1 LLEGGIPVQLVHV
14 SHRDESNSVRTL
26 NEPAAPASKRPDTP
40 RSRGAV
46 VGVLTA
52 LFALGVAEVV
62 ASFID
67 DQSSPLVAVG
77 SAMID
82 ATPEWLKSFAIRT
95 FGVNDKRALIV
106 GMIVVILILAAVLGI
121 ASIRRPWIGLTG
133 LWVLAAVGAVAAFK
147 RPTGSILSVVPSI
160 VGAFAGSYALT
171 WLLGAARPSV
181 VRDNGAAGT
190 PLETPGEVD
199 RRRFL
204 FASLTIGAA
213 AVVAGGLGR
222 FISSRRFGVAEAA
235 RDALT
240 IPAPADPA
248 PAPPAGFD
256 TPGLSSFITPNTD
269 FYRVDTALVVPR
281 VDTDGWRLTIH
292 GMVDHEMELTLDDLM
307 ARDLIERDIT
317 LTCVSNEIGGPYIGN
332 ARWVGAPLKPLL
344 DEAGVHPGADQIVTR
359 SVDGFTVGTPTA
371 VATDGRDA
379 MLAISMNGE
388 VLPFA
393 HGFPVRMIV
402 PGLYG
407 YVSAT
412 KWLTDIEL
420 TTFDAYDAYWVQRGW
435 AQQAAIK
442 TESRIDTPRSNAK
455 VGTVMVAGVAWAQH
469 RGIERVE
476 VRVDDGEWNDTSLST
491 QDTTDTW
498 RQWRWPWQATAGS
511 HTLQARATDAD
522 GATQPEQQLPPF
534 PNGATGWHTV
544 SVTVG

>member
-1 LLEGGIPVQLVHV
+1 M
-14 SHRDESNSVRTL
+14 
-26 NEPAAPASKRPDTP
+26 
-40 RSRGAV
+40 
-46 VGVLTA
+46 LTA
-52 LFALGVAEVV
+52 LFALGIAEVV

-95 FGVNDKRALIV
+95 FGANDKRALDR
-106 GMIVVILILAAVLGI
+106 GDDRVILILAAVLGI

-147 RPTGSILSVVPSI
+147 RPTGSVLSVVPSI

-171 WLLGAARPSV
+171 WLLQGGAAVGRPTEAKTARS
-181 VRDNGAAGT
+181 RR
-190 PLETPGEVD
+190 PGELD

-204 FASLTIGAA
+204 FASFTIGGA

-222 FISSRRFGVAEAA
+222 FIISRRFGVAEAA

-240 IPAPADPA
+240 IPAPTDV
-248 PAPPAGFD
+248 APPR
-256 TPGLSSFITPNTD
+256 PGGLRHARLSSFITPNAD

-292 GMVDHEMELTLDDLM
+292 GMVDHEMELTFDDLM

-317 LTCVSNEIGGPYIGN
+317 LTCVSNEVGGPYIGN

-344 DEAGVHPGADQIVTR
+344 DEAGVHPGADQIVSR
-359 SVDGFTVGTPTA
+359 SVDGFTVGTPTS
-371 VATDGRDA
+371 VAMDGRDA
-379 MLAISMNGE
+379 MLAVSMNGE
-388 VLPFA
+388 VLPFT

-420 TTFDAYDAYWVQRGW
+420 TTFDAYDAVLGAARLGAAGGDQDGVPDRHAARVRTRRSAPSWWPASRGRSI
-435 AQQAAIK
+435 AASNG
-442 TESRIDTPRSNAK
+442 SRFAWTTASGTTRRSGDAGHDRHLAS
-455 VGTVMVAGVAWAQH
+455 VAMAVAGD
-469 RGIERVE
+469 RGEPHAPGPRD
-476 VRVDDGEWNDTSLST
+476 RRGRCD
-491 QDTTDTW
+491 
-498 RQWRWPWQATAGS
+498 AAGAAACRRS
-511 HTLQARATDAD
+511 RT
-522 GATQPEQQLPPF
+522 GPPA
-534 PNGATGWHTV
+534 GTRC

>member
-1 LLEGGIPVQLVHV
+1 
-14 SHRDESNSVRTL
+14 VRTL
-26 NEPAAPASKRPDTP
+26 SEPAAPASKRPETP
-40 RSRGAV
+40 RARGAV

-52 LFALGVAEVV
+52 LFALGIAEVV

-121 ASIRRPWIGLTG
+121 ASIRRPRIGLTG
-133 LWVLAAVGAVAAFK
+133 LWVLAAVGAIAAFK
-147 RPTGSILSVVPSI
+147 RPTGSVLSVVPSI

-171 WLLGAARPSV
+171 WLLKAAQPSV
-181 VRDNGAAGT
+181 VRGEEG
-190 PLETPGEVD
+190 PLETPGELD

-204 FASLTIGAA
+204 LASLTIGVA

-240 IPAPADPA
+240 IPAPTDVA
-248 PAPPAGFD
+248 PPPPAGFD
-256 TPGLSSFITPNTD
+256 TTGLSPFITPNAD

-292 GMVDHEMELTLDDLM
+292 GMVDHEMVLTLDDLM

-317 LTCVSNEIGGPYIGN
+317 LTCVSNEVGGPYIGN

-344 DEAGVHPGADQIVTR
+344 EEAGVHPGADQIVSR
-359 SVDGFTVGTPTA
+359 SVDGFTVGTPTS
-371 VATDGRDA
+371 VAMDGRDA
-379 MLAISMNGE
+379 MLAVSMNGE
-388 VLPFA
+388 VLPFT

-412 KWLTDIEL
+412 KWITDIEL

-476 VRVDDGEWNDTSLST
+476 VRVDDGEWNDATLST

-498 RQWRWPWQATAGS
+498 RQWRWPWQASVGN
-511 HTLQARATDAD
+511 HTLQVRATDAD
-522 GATQPEQQLPPF
+522 GETQPEQPLPPF

>member
-1 LLEGGIPVQLVHV
+1 MGGPFGAGKATRT
-14 SHRDESNSVRTL
+14 HRDGSNSVRTQTK
-26 NEPAAPASKRPDTP
+26 PAGAASSRPTTP
-40 RSRGAV
+40 PFRGAV

-52 LFALGVAEVV
+52 LFALGVAEVA
-62 ASFID
+62 ASLID

-77 SAMID
+77 SAAID
-82 ATPEWLKSFAIRT
+82 GTPEWLKSFAIRT
-95 FGVNDKRALIV
+95 FGSNDKRALIV
-106 GMIVVILILAAVLGI
+106 GMLVVILIIAALLGI
-121 ASIRRPWIGLTG
+121 ASIRRPWVGFTG
-133 LWVLAAVGAVAAFK
+133 LWILATVGAVAALS
-147 RPTGSILSVVPSI
+147 RPTGSVLSIIPSI
-160 VGAFAGSYALT
+160 VGALAASYALP
-171 WLLGAARPSV
+171 WLLKAAQPSG
-181 VRDNGAAGT
+181 VRGSPQG
-190 PLETPGEVD
+190 PVETPGDLD

-204 FASLTIGAA
+204 FASLTIGGA
-213 AVVAGGLGR
+213 AVAMGGLGR
-222 FISSRRFGVAEAA
+222 FVISRRFGVAEAA

-240 IPAPADPA
+240 IPKPTDVAPP
-248 PAPPAGFD
+248 PPAGFD
-256 TPGLSSFITPNTD
+256 TPGISPFITPNTT
-269 FYRVDTALVVPR
+269 FYRVDSALVVPR
-281 VDTDGWRLTIH
+281 VDTDSWRLTIH

-317 LTCVSNEIGGPYIGN
+317 LTCVSNEVGGTYIGN
-332 ARWVGAPLKPLL
+332 ARWIGAPLTPLL
-344 DEAGVHPGADQIVTR
+344 EEAGVQTGADQIVSR
-359 SVDGFTVGTPTA
+359 SVDGFTVGTPTS
-371 VATDGRDA
+371 VVMDGRDS

-388 VLPFA
+388 TLPFT

-442 TESRIDTPRSNAK
+442 TESRIDTPHSKAK

-476 VRVDDGEWNDTSLST
+476 VRVNEDEWHDATLSE

-498 RQWRWPWQATAGS
+498 RQWRWPWEATAGS
-511 HTLQARATDAD
+511 YTLQVRATDAD
-522 GATQPEQQLPPF
+522 GATQPEQRVTPF

-544 SVTVG
+544 AVVVG

>member
-1 LLEGGIPVQLVHV
+1 
-14 SHRDESNSVRTL
+14 
-26 NEPAAPASKRPDTP
+26 
-40 RSRGAV
+40 V

-171 WLLGAARPSV
+171 WLLGAAQPSV
-181 VRDNGAAGT
+181 VHDNGAADI

-204 FASLTIGAA
+204 LASLRIGGAA
-213 AVVAGGLGR
+213 LVAGGLGR

-240 IPAPADPA
+240 VPVPADQA
-248 PAPPAGFD
+248 PAPPAGLD
-256 TPGLSSFITPNTD
+256 TPGLSSFITPNTE

-281 VDTDGWRLTIH
+281 VDTDGWRLAIH

-317 LTCVSNEIGGPYIGN
+317 LTCVSNQVGGPYIGN

-344 DEAGVHPGADQIVTR
+344 EEAGVHVGADQIVTR

-442 TESRIDTPRSNAK
+442 TESRIDTPRSDAK

-476 VRVDDGEWNDTSLST
+476 VRVDDGEWNDASLST

-498 RQWRWPWQATAGS
+498 RQWRWPWRATAGS
-511 HTLQARATDAD
+511 HTLQVRATDAD

-534 PNGATGWHTV
+534 PDGATGWHTV

>member
-1 LLEGGIPVQLVHV
+1 VNETRSSTPA
-14 SHRDESNSVRTL
+14 SHRSS
-26 NEPAAPASKRPDTP
+26 TP
-40 RSRGAV
+40 RIRGAA

-62 ASFID
+62 ASLID
-67 DQSSPLVAVG
+67 DQSSPIVAVG
-77 SAMID
+77 SATID

-95 FGVNDKRALIV
+95 FGSNDKLALMA
-106 GMIVVILILAAVLGI
+106 GMVAVILVLAAMLGI
-121 ASIRRPWIGLTG
+121 ASIRRPWVGLAG
-133 LWVLAAVGAVAAFK
+133 LWILGAVGAVAAFS
-147 RPTGSILSVVPSI
+147 RPTGSILSVIPSI
-160 VGAFAGSYALT
+160 VGAFAASYALT
-171 WLLGAARPSV
+171 WLLKAAGPSV
-181 VRDNGAAGT
+181 DAAT
-190 PLETPGEVD
+190 PSMQPVEIPGDVD

-204 FASLTIGAA
+204 FASLTIGGAA
-213 AVVAGGLGR
+213 LVAGGLGR
-222 FISSRRFGVAEAA
+222 FIISRRFGVAEAA

-240 IPAPADPA
+240 IPIPTDQGP
-248 PAPPAGFD
+248 PPPAGFD
-256 TPGLSSFITPNTD
+256 TPGISPFITPNAD
-269 FYRVDTALVVPR
+269 FYRVDTSLVIPR
-281 VDTDGWRLTIH
+281 VDTDTWRLTIH
-292 GMVDHEMELTLDDLM
+292 GMVDDEMELTFDDLM

-317 LTCVSNEIGGPYIGN
+317 LACVSNEVGGGYIGN

-344 DEAGVHPGADQIVTR
+344 EEAGVQRGADQIVTR
-359 SVDGFTVGTPTA
+359 SVDGFTVGTPTSA
-371 VATDGRDA
+371 AMDGRDA

-388 VLPFA
+388 TLPFT

-442 TESRIDTPRSNAK
+442 TESRIDTPRSKAK

-476 VRVDDGEWNDTSLST
+476 VRVDEGDWSDATLSG

-498 RQWRWPWQATAGS
+498 RQWRWAWGATAGS
-511 HTLQARATDAD
+511 HTLQVRATDAD
-522 GATQPEQQLPPF
+522 GATQPERRVTPF

-544 SVTVG
+544 VVIAG

>member
-1 LLEGGIPVQLVHV
+1 MTHGEAVPFSEGSADPGEVHPT
-14 SHRDESNSVRTL
+14 HRDESISVRTL
-26 NEPAAPASKRPDTP
+26 SEPAAPASKRPDTP
-40 RSRGAV
+40 RARGAV

-52 LFALGVAEVV
+52 LFALGIAEVV

-121 ASIRRPWIGLTG
+121 ASIRRPRIGLTG
-133 LWVLAAVGAVAAFK
+133 LWVLAAVGAIAAFK
-147 RPTGSILSVVPSI
+147 RPTGSVLSVVPSI

-171 WLLGAARPSV
+171 WLLKAAQPSV
-181 VRDNGAAGT
+181 VRGEEG
-190 PLETPGEVD
+190 PLETPGELD

-204 FASLTIGAA
+204 LASLTIGGA

-240 IPAPADPA
+240 IPAPTDVA
-248 PAPPAGFD
+248 PPPPAGFD
-256 TPGLSSFITPNTD
+256 TTGLSPFITPNAD

-317 LTCVSNEIGGPYIGN
+317 LTCVSNEVGGPYIGN

-344 DEAGVHPGADQIVTR
+344 EEAGVHPGADQIVSR
-359 SVDGFTVGTPTA
+359 SVDGFTVGTPTS
-371 VATDGRDA
+371 VAMDGRDA
-379 MLAISMNGE
+379 MLAVSMNGE
-388 VLPFA
+388 VAAVHPRVPRPHDRARVVRLRVGDEMDHRHRAHDVRCVRRLLGAARLGAAGGDQDGVPDRHPAIEREGRHGDGGRRRVGSAPRHRTGRGSRGRRRVERRDPFRA
-393 HGFPVRMIV
+393 GHDRHVASVAM
-402 PGLYG
+402 
-407 YVSAT
+407 A
-412 KWLTDIEL
+412 
-420 TTFDAYDAYWVQRGW
+420 
-435 AQQAAIK
+435 
-442 TESRIDTPRSNAK
+442 
-455 VGTVMVAGVAWAQH
+455 VAGD
-469 RGIERVE
+469 RGEPHAPGPRD
-476 VRVDDGEWNDTSLST
+476 RCG
-491 QDTTDTW
+491 
-498 RQWRWPWQATAGS
+498 R
-511 HTLQARATDAD
+511 
-522 GATQPEQQLPPF
+522 
-534 PNGATGWHTV
+534 
-544 SVTVG
+544 

>member
-1 LLEGGIPVQLVHV
+1 
-14 SHRDESNSVRTL
+14 
-26 NEPAAPASKRPDTP
+26 
-40 RSRGAV
+40 
-46 VGVLTA
+46 
-52 LFALGVAEVV
+52 
-62 ASFID
+62 
-67 DQSSPLVAVG
+67 
-77 SAMID
+77 MID

-248 PAPPAGFD
+248 PASPAGFD

-344 DEAGVHPGADQIVTR
+344 DEAGVHPRADQIVTR

-469 RGIERVE
+469 RGIQRVE
-476 VRVDDGEWNDTSLST
+476 VRVDDGEWNDASLST
-491 QDTTDTW
+491 EDTTDTW
-498 RQWRWPWQATAGS
+498 RQWRWPWRATAGS
-511 HTLQARATDAD
+511 HTLQVRATDAD

-544 SVTVG
+544 RVTVG